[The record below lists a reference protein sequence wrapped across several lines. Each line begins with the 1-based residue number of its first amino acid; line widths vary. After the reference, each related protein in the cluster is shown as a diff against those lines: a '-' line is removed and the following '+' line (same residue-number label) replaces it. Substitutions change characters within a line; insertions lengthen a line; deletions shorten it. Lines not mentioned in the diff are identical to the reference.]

1 MKITSL
7 NHKISIES
15 IENNEIFIDY
25 VSEENSKN
33 TIEAL
38 DVLATKINAKFQS
51 YGVNRSS
58 IKTLTIF
65 LKALDDFYSNADEID
80 KLLRFKLAGNIG
92 EVALIE
98 HDTVALEAAIVR
110 EPLSNEIVFH
120 RYTKTALFDQY
131 YTFLTAPDAPQIIR
145 NWVNTQPSPDC
156 EKTEMVFG
164 SSSYHHSLDL
174 FIPKQRNKKLPL
186 LIHIHG
192 GYWQYTD
199 KEIYIKVANSFTQ
212 SGVAVAN
219 LNYPQ
224 APDVP
229 MSEII
234 DSCRKG
240 IRALFLA
247 AEEHGI
253 DPNAITVV
261 GHSAGAHLAAMMG
274 LTNWSTVD
282 PIMPRNIFQTV
293 IGFSGLYDLEPLS
306 IVMRDRLKLDS
317 TQLKET
323 SPIHCGAVEPVDF
336 HLYVGK
342 NESDE
347 FQRQTDVFL
356 EYIHSNGMVGSKVVL
371 PNKNHF
377 SAVDEFYSESTQT
390 FFDCLDLILEKNED
404 EEMR

>member
-7 NHKISIES
+7 NHKTSIEY
-15 IENNEIFIDY
+15 IENNEIFIKNESDK
-25 VSEENSKN
+25 NSKN
-33 TIEAL
+33 IIESL
-38 DVLATKINAKFQS
+38 DVLATKINAKFHS

-65 LKALDDFYSNADEID
+65 VKSLEDFYNNADEID

-92 EVALIE
+92 EVALVE
-98 HDTVALEAAIVR
+98 SETVALEAAIVR
-110 EPLSNEIVFH
+110 EPLSNEVVF
-120 RYTKTALFDQY
+120 RGYTKTALFDQY

-156 EKTEMVFG
+156 DKTEMVFG
-164 SSSYHHSLDL
+164 DSAYHHSLDL
-174 FIPKQRNKKLPL
+174 FTPKQRNKKLPL

-199 KEIYIKVANSFTQ
+199 KEIYIKIANSFTQ
-212 SGVAVAN
+212 SDVAVAN

-247 AEEHGI
+247 ADEHGI
-253 DPNAITVV
+253 DPNAITVA

-274 LTNWSTVD
+274 LTNWSMLD
-282 PIMPRNIFQTV
+282 PAMPRNIFQTV

-306 IVMRDRLKLDS
+306 IVMRDRLKLDL
-317 TQLKET
+317 TQLKDT

-336 HLYVGK
+336 RLYVGK

-377 SAVDEFYSESTQT
+377 SAVDELYSGDTQT
-390 FFDCLDLILEKNED
+390 FFDCLDLILNSRK
-404 EEMR
+404 

>member
-7 NHKISIES
+7 NNKISTEN
-15 IENNEIFIDY
+15 IENNELFIEY
-25 VSEENSKN
+25 ASEENFKN
-33 TIEAL
+33 TIETL
-38 DVLATKINAKFQS
+38 DILATKINEKFQS

-65 LKALDDFYSNADEID
+65 VKSLDDFHNNADEID

-92 EVALIE
+92 EVAIIE
-98 HDTVALEAAIVR
+98 HEMVALEAAIVR
-110 EPLSNEIVFH
+110 EPLSEEVVYQG
-120 RYTKTALFDQY
+120 YTKTALFDQY
-131 YTFLTAPDAPQIIR
+131 YTFLTAPDAPKIIR

-156 EKTEMVFG
+156 DKTEMVFG
-164 SSSYHHSLDL
+164 DSPYHHSLDL
-174 FIPKQRNKKLPL
+174 FTPKQRNKKLPL

-199 KEIYIKVANSFTQ
+199 KEIYVKVANSFTE

-234 DSCRKG
+234 ESCRKG

-247 AEEHGI
+247 ADEHGI
-253 DPNAITVV
+253 DPHAITVA

-274 LTNWSTVD
+274 LTNWSMLD
-282 PIMPRNIFQTV
+282 PAMPRNIFQTV
-293 IGFSGLYDLEPLS
+293 ICFSGLYDLEPLS
-306 IVMRDRLKLDS
+306 IVMRDRLKLDL
-317 TQLKET
+317 TQLKDT
-323 SPIHCGAVEPVDF
+323 SPIHCGAVEPVNF

-347 FQRQTDVFL
+347 FQRQTDIFL

-390 FFDCLDLILEKNED
+390 FFDCLELIMNSKK
-404 EEMR
+404 